1 METKVI
7 NLENTNSK
15 LCRQLL
21 SVVDFSQGNNYED
34 THISVRVLTDGL
46 VVSTFCV
53 NEYGSRYSN
62 ANYTHINKCD
72 IPFFTAKKLGII

>member
-1 METKVI
+1 MEKIVR
-7 NLENTNSK
+7 LENTNNK

-21 SVVDFSQGNNYED
+21 SLVDFSKGDNYED
-34 THISVRVLTDGL
+34 THISVRVFTDGL

-53 NEYGSRYSN
+53 NEYGSKYSDS
-62 ANYTHINKCD
+62 NYTHINKPN